1 VNALSPGDRLAE
13 AAQALVGSR
22 FRLHGRDPVTGLD
35 CVGVLAAALK
45 AIGREAPLPGAYR
58 LRSRAIPGLAGI
70 AGKCGLT
77 VVEGTVEPGDVQLV
91 RIGACQFHVVI
102 AARDGRFIHAH
113 AGLGRV
119 VMGPPGDD
127 WRVTDHWRLIPK
139 N

>member
-1 VNALSPGDRLAE
+1 VNALSPGHRLAE

-22 FRLHGRDPVTGLD
+22 FRLHGRDPATGLD

-45 AIGREAPLPGAYR
+45 AIGREAPLPAAYQ
-58 LRSRAIPGLAGI
+58 LRARTIPGLAGI
-70 AGKCGLT
+70 ARECGLAA
-77 VVEGTVEPGDVQLV
+77 VKGTAQPGDVQLA

-119 VMGPPGDD
+119 VIAPPGED
-127 WRVTDHWRLIPK
+127 WRVTDHWRLIPT